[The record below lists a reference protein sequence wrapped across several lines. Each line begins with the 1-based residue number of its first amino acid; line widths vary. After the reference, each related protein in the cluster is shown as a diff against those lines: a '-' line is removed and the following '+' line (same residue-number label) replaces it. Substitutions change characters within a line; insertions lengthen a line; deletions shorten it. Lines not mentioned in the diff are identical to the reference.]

1 LRPYVIRLSDEVLSW
16 LDAHRGG
23 EPRVVLIRAILR
35 EHIRRQARAA
45 SRAEARPPQPCGR
58 PWPPLRSTLMAAFEA
73 GGVVQRVASECCQV
87 QWALSGG

>member
-1 LRPYVIRLSDEVLSW
+1 MIRLSDEVLSW

-45 SRAEARPPQPCGR
+45 RRAEVRARSRESGCALQ
-58 PWPPLRSTLMAAFEA
+58 PPLAP
-73 GGVVQRVASECCQV
+73 G
-87 QWALSGG
+87 ALNPDGCL

>member
-1 LRPYVIRLSDEVLSW
+1 MIRLNDEVLSW

-45 SRAEARPPQPCGR
+45 SRAEARARSRDRGCSQPPQPAAALR
-58 PWPPLRSTLMAAFEA
+58 PPLAPAALNPD
-73 GGVVQRVASECCQV
+73 GC
-87 QWALSGG
+87 L

>member
-1 LRPYVIRLSDEVLSW
+1 MIRLSDEVLSW

-45 SRAEARPPQPCGR
+45 SRAEARARSCGR
-58 PWPPLRSTLMAAFEA
+58 PWPPLCSTLMAAFDA
-73 GGVVQRVASECCQV
+73 GGVVQRVAAECCQV

>member
-1 LRPYVIRLSDEVLSW
+1 MIRLSDEVLSW

-45 SRAEARPPQPCGR
+45 SRAEARARSCGR
-58 PWPPLRSTLMAAFEA
+58 GCSLPLQSDSCAGQSAAA
-73 GGVVQRVASECCQV
+73 LRPLVAPA
-87 QWALSGG
+87 ALNPDGCL

>member
-1 LRPYVIRLSDEVLSW
+1 MIRLSDEVLSW

-45 SRAEARPPQPCGR
+45 RRAEVRARSRGSGCSLPAQPVAALQ
-58 PWPPLRSTLMAAFEA
+58 PPLPP
-73 GGVVQRVASECCQV
+73 G
-87 QWALSGG
+87 ALNPDGCL